1 MRRFLPSHSALI
13 AFDASVRYL
22 SFTKAAEELGITQSA
37 VSRQVLNLE
46 DFLGIRLF
54 ERVGPKIVLTDLG
67 QRYHEQISALL
78 DEIEAASIEAVRGRS
93 TMSFLKL
100 AMPPTLQ
107 RRWAIDLLC
116 GFTAAHPDCLYE
128 LKTCSNDVEAESFEA
143 DFLVLRGN
151 GHWPNCRVQEILKE
165 TLVVVG
171 PPSLVPADRYLTE
184 QEFGQVTLLQN
195 MTRPSLWMKWQQSSG
210 VFRQGPIAGPRF
222 DNTDSLISAAEAGL
236 GLGVVPHFLVRK
248 ELASGQLR
256 MAFAH
261 EAVSDQSLFLCRPE
275 ARGNSPASTTFRR
288 WIASA
293 GKNWDSDTE

>member
-13 AFDASVRYL
+13 AFDAAVRYL
-22 SFTKAAEELGITQSA
+22 SFTKAAEELSITQSA

-67 QRYHEQISALL
+67 QRYHDQISALL

-93 TMSFLKL
+93 TMFFLKL

-107 RRWAIDLLC
+107 RRWGVELLC
-116 GFTAAHPDCLYE
+116 GFSAAHPDCLYE
-128 LKTCSNDVEAESFEA
+128 LKTCANDVDAEHFEA

-151 GHWPNCRVQEILKE
+151 GHWPNCRVREILKE

-171 PPSLVPADRYLTE
+171 PPSLVPVDRYLTE
-184 QEFGQVTLLQN
+184 EEFGQVTLLQN
-195 MTRPSLWMKWQQSSG
+195 MSRPSLWMKWQQSSN

-222 DNTDSLISAAEAGL
+222 DSTDSLISATEAGL
-236 GLGVVPHFLVRK
+236 GLAVVPHVLVQK
-248 ELASGQLR
+248 ELSSGRLR
-256 MAFAH
+256 RAFEH
-261 EAVSDQSLFLCRPE
+261 EAISDQSLFLCCPE
-275 ARGNSPASTTFRR
+275 ARGNSPAATTFRK
-288 WIASA
+288 WIHSHVRRL
-293 GKNWDSDTE
+293 GGDI